1 MPAEER
7 TEKATSKRREDERKK
22 GNVPK
27 SQDLVAI
34 SALIVSFYALQI
46 LGPMMLEQIQS
57 SIYSF
62 FEMAAVT
69 KAIAPDDIFQISVKA
84 LITIGICAAPMLAV
98 GAFVAI
104 VVTMLQTKMLVTKEA
119 YKFKASKMNPLNGIK
134 KMFSLRG
141 LVELVKSA
149 IKLSVVMYIVY
160 DKYVNYIPRFA
171 RLMDMEITAA
181 VSLIGEFVMSL
192 INSAAV
198 IFLFISGI
206 DYLYQR
212 YEYEK
217 SIRMTKQEI
226 KEEYKHTEG
235 DPKIKGAIRQRQ
247 RKAAMQR
254 MMQEVPKADVIVRN
268 PTHYAIAIKYD
279 ADNNRAPMVIAKG
292 ADLVAQRIIAI
303 AAQHSIATV
312 ENKTLAR
319 GLFEA
324 VDINREIPE
333 KFYQPVAEVLA
344 FVYSLQKKGDKKTKG
359 KE

>member
-7 TEKATSKRREDERKK
+7 TEKATSKRRDDERKK

-27 SQDLVAI
+27 SQDLIAI
-34 SALIVSFYALQI
+34 SALIASFYALQSF
-46 LGPMMLEQIQS
+46 G
-57 SIYSF
+57 SIIIENLQKAVFVF
-62 FEMAAVT
+62 FEMGATLKYLAT
-69 KAIAPDDIFQISVKA
+69 DNIFQIA
-84 LITIGICAAPMLAV
+84 AQAMITIGTCIAPMLAV
-98 GAFVAI
+98 SIFVA
-104 VVTMLQTKMLVTKEA
+104 VALTMLQTKLLVSKEA
-119 YKFKASKMNPLNGIK
+119 FKFKASKMNPINGLK

-149 IKLSVVMYIVY
+149 VKLSVVMYIVY
-160 DKYVNYIPRFA
+160 SQYVQYIPRFA
-171 RLMDMEITAA
+171 RLMDMDLLAA

-192 INSAAV
+192 INSAAA
-198 IFLFISGI
+198 IFLII
-206 DYLYQR
+206 AVADYLYQR

-235 DPKIKGAIRQRQ
+235 DPKVKGAIRQRQ

-268 PTHYAIAIKYD
+268 PTHYAIALKYD
-279 ADNNRAPMVIAKG
+279 ADKGRAPMVIAKG
-292 ADLVAQRIIAI
+292 ADLIALRIIAI
-303 AAQHSIATV
+303 ADQHSIATV
-312 ENKTLAR
+312 ENRTLAR

-333 KFYQPVAEVLA
+333 QFYQPVAEVLA
-344 FVYSLQKKGDKKTKG
+344 FVYSLQKGNKKTKG